1 MTETRREE
9 KSIARTALAI
19 LPLQI
24 IFRVGEGAFPILLAF
39 WFGRSHA
46 TDIFFLARAVFTFA
60 GSLVFSVHR
69 DSALVPVLAEERLTR
84 PKEVPRLL
92 GSVLAHTWAV
102 GGVLSL
108 LIAAGAL
115 GWFRLHYGDEDFSLA
130 AKMTGPFTLYLVTL
144 STTTFFGTVLASHK
158 VFRATPVGSAFGMM
172 TTLGIL
178 AVGHARWG
186 VALVPLAL
194 FVGELVNLA
203 LLAYTTLKL
212 TGVRIALT
220 LDRPPALTGVAKLVA
235 SDLGGAAI
243 TRVNQPVDQL
253 MAGLSGV
260 AGAGTMLGLSN
271 DVASVPTS
279 LLQATLLPV
288 LLAHLSDQFATN
300 DIAAVRRT
308 MRKTLAVVV
317 GLLLAIA
324 FVLYVLRRPLLRLV
338 FLHGEMD
345 EAGVERIASIFP
357 YHLVG
362 LAPFGALLVLARAH
376 IAAKNT
382 RLFLGTGILNAA
394 SNAVLNLVFLRLIG
408 LEGLAL
414 ATSVVSLV
422 VAVVFYVMLQG
433 KLRELEP
440 RQRDAI

>member
-1 MTETRREE
+1 MTDR
-9 KSIARTALAI
+9 SIARTALAI

-24 IFRVGEGAFPILLAF
+24 VFRVGEGAFPILLAY

-46 TDIFFLARAVFTFA
+46 TDIFFLARAVFLFA

-69 DSALVPVLAEERLTR
+69 DSALVPVLADERLAR
-84 PKEVPRLL
+84 PNEIPRLL
-92 GSVLAHTWAV
+92 GSVLAHTWAI
-102 GGVLSL
+102 GAALSV
-108 LIAAGAL
+108 LIAGGAL
-115 GWFRLHYGDEDFSLA
+115 AWFRMRYAGEDFTLA
-130 AKMTGPFTLYLVTL
+130 ATMTVPFTLYLVVL
-144 STTTFFGTVLASHK
+144 STSTFFGTVLASHK

-172 TTLGIL
+172 VAIGIL
-178 AVGHARWG
+178 ALGHARYG
-186 VALVPLAL
+186 VALVPFALLA
-194 FVGELVNLA
+194 GELVNLA
-203 LLAYTTLKL
+203 TLAYAALAVVR
-212 TGVRIALT
+212 VRISLTLERPAALT
-220 LDRPPALTGVAKLVA
+220 SVAKLVA

-253 MAGLSGV
+253 MAGLSGI

-271 DVASVPTS
+271 DVATVPTS

-288 LLAHLSDQFATN
+288 LLAHLSDQFAKS

-308 MRKTLAVVV
+308 MRKTLAVVM
-317 GLLLAIA
+317 GILLAATLLL
-324 FVLYVLRRPLLRLV
+324 YVVRRPLLRLV

-345 EAGVERIASIFP
+345 EAGVERMVSIFP

-382 RLFLGTGILNAA
+382 GLFLATGILNAVC
-394 SNAVLNLVFLRLIG
+394 NAIFNVVLLRVIG

-414 ATSVVSLV
+414 STSLV
-422 VAVVFYVMLQG
+422 SAAVGIVFYW
-433 KLRELEP
+433 KLN
-440 RQRDAI
+440 QRLDQLGGRPAI